1 MHNKYIVHN
10 KIEYHTKTMS
20 IDQESNPLSLDNQ
33 VCFSLYSA
41 TNAMVR
47 AYRPLLTELDLT
59 YPQYLAMLV
68 LWENEGI
75 SVKTLGEQL
84 HLDSGTLTPLLKRLE
99 AKSLISRGRSETDE
113 RVRVLHTL
121 KKGRDLKL
129 LASKIPEQMCCKLKM
144 KPEVF
149 IELKRLCD
157 QAYIGL
163 TQAEHK

>member
-1 MHNKYIVHN
+1 MHCAQLNELHGY
-10 KIEYHTKTMS
+10 MS
-20 IDQESNPLSLDNQ
+20 IDQKSNPLSLDNQ

-47 AYRPLLTELDLT
+47 AYRPLLNELDLT

-68 LWENEGI
+68 LWDNEGI

-99 AKSLISRGRSETDE
+99 TKGLVSRGRSEVDE
-113 RVRVLHTL
+113 RVRVLHTTE
-121 KKGRDLKL
+121 KGRELKQF
-129 LASKIPEQMCCKLKM
+129 AAKVPEKMRCKLNI

-149 IELKRLCD
+149 SELKSLCD
-157 QAYIGL
+157 QAYMSL
-163 TQAEHK
+163 TQAEKE

>member
-1 MHNKYIVHN
+1 MQKDL
-10 KIEYHTKTMS
+10 E
-20 IDQESNPLSLDNQ
+20 NPLSLDNQ

-68 LWENEGI
+68 LWENKGI

-99 AKSLISRGRSETDE
+99 AKGLVTRGRSESDE
-113 RVRVLHTL
+113 RVRVLHTS
-121 KKGRDLKL
+121 KKGLELKQ
-129 LASKIPEQMCCKLKM
+129 LAAKVPEKMRCKLNIQLD
-144 KPEVF
+144 F
-149 IELKRLCD
+149 FAELKRLCD
-157 QAYIGL
+157 QAYVSL
-163 TQAEHK
+163 VEAEQKKN

>member
-1 MHNKYIVHN
+1 
-10 KIEYHTKTMS
+10 MS
-20 IDQESNPLSLDNQ
+20 KDLLNPLSLDNQ

-59 YPQYLAMLV
+59 YPQYLVMLV
-68 LWENEGI
+68 LWENRGI

-99 AKSLISRGRSETDE
+99 VKGLVIRGRSELDE
-113 RVRVLHTL
+113 RVRVLHAS
-121 KKGRDLKL
+121 KKGVDLKL
-129 LASKIPEQMCCKLKM
+129 LAAKIPEKMACKLTI

-157 QAYIGL
+157 QAYVSL
-163 TQAEHK
+163 ADADMK